1 MVIDASASELAFYGA
16 RVGLAG
22 DALRMGQPLVAL
34 EDGPAVSTSEV
45 IAAMQGGPKPLRIT
59 GNVTDALLRFRL
71 SLVGADPEAV
81 KRFRIQKRNLG
92 DNVPGIDPSA
102 PDDVTLL
109 VIAFDQLLRVSKG
122 TWRQFNREYWIDGPL
137 GWSAD
142 RPDSPWSRDFGLPP
156 TALDGV
162 SMVVLAGYSV
172 YRELRSPYM
181 REAWEA
187 A

>member
-1 MVIDASASELAFYGA
+1 MVIDASAAELAFYGT

-22 DALRMGQPLVAL
+22 AALRVGQPLIAL
-34 EDGPAVSTSEV
+34 EDGPTVSALEAV
-45 IAAMQGGPKPLRIT
+45 AAIERGPKPLRIS
-59 GNVTDALLRFRL
+59 GNVADTILRLRL
-71 SLVGADPEAV
+71 SPVGADPEAV
-81 KRFRIQKRNLG
+81 KRFHIRQRNLG
-92 DNVPGIDPSA
+92 DGIPGLGPQV
-102 PDDVTLL
+102 PDDIRLL
-109 VIAFDQLLRVSKG
+109 VIAFDCLLRVSKG
-122 TWRQFNREYWIDGPL
+122 TWRQYNREYWIDGPL

-156 TALDGV
+156 AALDGV